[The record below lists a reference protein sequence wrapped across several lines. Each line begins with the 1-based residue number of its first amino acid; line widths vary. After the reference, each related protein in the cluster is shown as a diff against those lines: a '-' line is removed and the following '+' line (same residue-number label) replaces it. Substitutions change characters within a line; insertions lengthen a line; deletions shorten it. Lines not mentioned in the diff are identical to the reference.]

1 MKRLLSLFAM
11 SPKAEPSPEAGAPPI
26 PSVRDASLRRS
37 VEKLQATLEAAETAP
52 TQIKPEKVPSLL
64 RKPPAN
70 DNQPD
75 FFVPSL
81 WDIAIKDGIGL
92 MDVAVFRLARNKR
105 RKGEMIEHKL
115 RNLTIQVKSNYDGMA
130 TIDDYSIVMMMI
142 SHLTEANRLYQQGKG
157 PKPPRHFQPAA
168 SEILKF
174 CRKADGGEQY
184 ELLRGAINRLQGTQI
199 SIDCETE
206 RRRTGW
212 FPLLAGA
219 EIISETDKKRIQVV
233 RLEIPNWIY
242 NQIVTNE
249 RPEVLTIHPDYFLIS
264 SPLARFI
271 YRLARKAAGA
281 NDATYSFANI
291 HARSGSTRALRKF
304 EGDLR
309 NLIAINDLPEYEL
322 SEEHGR
328 DGKPILRMARRR
340 LH

>member
-11 SPKAEPSPEAGAPPI
+11 SPKAEPSPEAGAPPM

-130 TIDDYSIVMMMI
+130 TIEDYSIIMMMI
-142 SHLTEANRLYQQGKG
+142 SHLTEANRLYQAGKG
-157 PKPPRHFQPAA
+157 PKPSRYFQPAA

-174 CRKADGGEQY
+174 CRKGDGGGQY
-184 ELLRGAINRLQGTQI
+184 ERLRGSIDRLQGTHI
-199 SIDCETE
+199 CIHSETD
-206 RRRTGW
+206 RKSTGW
-212 FPLLAGA
+212 FPLLGGA
-219 EIISETDKKRIQVV
+219 KIISETDKKRIQVV
-233 RLEIPNWIY
+233 QLVVPDWIY
-242 NQIVTNE
+242 DQIVTAE
-249 RPEVLTIHPDYFLIS
+249 KPEVLTIHPDYFLIS

-271 YRLARKAAGA
+271 YRLARKAAGSGSA
-281 NDATYSFANI
+281 VYSFASL
-291 HARSGSTRALRKF
+291 HARSGSTRTKAGF
-304 EGDLR
+304 DYDLR
-309 NLIAINDLPEYEL
+309 HLAAVNDLPEYDLRIE
-322 SEEHGR
+322 SGR
-328 DGKPILRMARRR
+328 EGPMLRMSARR

>member
-1 MKRLLSLFAM
+1 MTGRKKRAHACV
-11 SPKAEPSPEAGAPPI
+11 AEVKD
-26 PSVRDASLRRS
+26 PSVRRA
-37 VEKLQATLEAAETAP
+37 LEALAKTVAVSESEEATTRSADSAP
-52 TQIKPEKVPSLL
+52 SKDGSLL

-75 FFVPSL
+75 FFVPTL

-92 MDVAVFRLARNKR
+92 MDVAVFRLARNTKR
-105 RKGEMIEHKL
+105 RGDMIEHKL

-142 SHLTEANRLYQQGKG
+142 SHLTEANRLYQKGKG

-219 EIISETDKKRIQVV
+219 EIVSETNKNRIQVV

-242 NQIVTNE
+242 NQIVTAE
-249 RPEVLTIHPDYFLIS
+249 KPEVLTIHPDYFLIT

-281 NDATYSFANI
+281 QSAAYSFASI

-304 EGDLR
+304 ESDLR
-309 NLIAINDLPEYEL
+309 KLIAINDLPEYHL
-322 SEEHGR
+322 DEEHGR
-328 DGKPILRMARRR
+328 DGKPLLRMTRRR